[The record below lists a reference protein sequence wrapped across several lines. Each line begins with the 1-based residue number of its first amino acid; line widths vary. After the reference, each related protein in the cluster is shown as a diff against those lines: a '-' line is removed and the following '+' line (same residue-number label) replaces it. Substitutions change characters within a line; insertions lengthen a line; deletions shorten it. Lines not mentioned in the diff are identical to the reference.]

1 MAVSE
6 KDLRLI
12 RKIFENKND
21 AIPTQTGDKLVNN
34 DACVALDSWMA
45 MFQTATSEPNKTPQ
59 SNAKSK

>member
-21 AIPTQTGDKLVNN
+21 AIPDRIRLGNHFVD
-34 DACVALDSWMA
+34 DFIFDDSEAADIPILAFAFVMILK
-45 MFQTATSEPNKTPQ
+45 MLLHHY
-59 SNAKSK
+59 